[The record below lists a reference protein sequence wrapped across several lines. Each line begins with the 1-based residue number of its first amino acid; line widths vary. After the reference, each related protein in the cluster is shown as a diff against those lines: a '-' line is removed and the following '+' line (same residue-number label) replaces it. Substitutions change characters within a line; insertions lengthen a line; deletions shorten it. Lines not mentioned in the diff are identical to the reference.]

1 VSDGIA
7 VNASGAPIGPERFKC
22 IGMKAR
28 AACRVDF
35 FRQDWATMPQAW
47 STTMTTPEVQL
58 SKVAQ
63 TRINRLAKLAGRS
76 PAAML
81 RFVLRDGFEA
91 VELSIQENAVADAQ
105 FAAGNTVAQA
115 QVMYEALTAVRGAQS
130 EARAAA

>member
-1 VSDGIA
+1 
-7 VNASGAPIGPERFKC
+7 
-22 IGMKAR
+22 
-28 AACRVDF
+28 
-35 FRQDWATMPQAW
+35 MPQAW
-47 STTMTTPEVQL
+47 STAMTVPEVQL

-63 TRINRLAKLAGRS
+63 TRVNRLAKLAGRS